1 MLTALLSMSACVPDG
16 PYAAWAHRTA
26 RAITGGLLRG
36 RPSRMV
42 ENALPDWTYQPLPTR
57 DRIDVGHNL
66 KGAWALAETYLLTG
80 DPDLLGAA
88 RSLLDFCLRS
98 AWDTCYGAFYRY
110 VYRRG
115 PSGPRAQGVVDPV
128 RGDPGPGAALGPRT
142 APRDEETLHRLVG
155 FCMAHFA
162 DPVHGEWFAAC
173 DPDGTVR
180 DERKGLKWKGP
191 YHTVRVG
198 YYGQRYLDPGFRA
211 SPVRD

>member
-98 AWDTCYGAFYRY
+98 AWDTRYGAFHRY

-115 PSGPRAQGVVDPV
+115 RPARGPRVWWTQCEGIL
-128 RGDPGPGAALGPRT
+128 ALALLSALEPR
-142 APRDEETLHRLVG
+142 PRDEETLHRLVG

-180 DERKGLKWKGP
+180 DDRKGLKWKGP